1 MSDIKLKTKGYNQ
14 EDDLERVINY
24 ALREREED
32 VEWVWWT
39 GLGVGTDSAEE
50 VIHDM
55 RLVKQVYGKT
65 DGKQLWQLI
74 ISIKRYQ
81 HVRSKEDYNHKK
93 EDEAIYCRLIGMEI
107 CNLIYNEGFQN
118 IVAMHTDTE
127 NYHLHFVI
135 NSINIATGNHIRCAY
150 TFEKKIG
157 DYLKD
162 NYRNLQWNCNYER

>member
-1 MSDIKLKTKGYNQ
+1 MSDIKLKTKGYNR
-14 EDDLERVINY
+14 EDDLERVIKY
-24 ALREREED
+24 VLRKREDD
-32 VEWVWWT
+32 VAPVWWT
-39 GLGVGTDSAEE
+39 GLGVGTDSTEE

-81 HVRSKEDYNHKK
+81 YVRSKEDYNQKK
-93 EDEAIYCRLIGMEI
+93 TDEATYCWLIGMEI

-118 IVAMHTDTE
+118 IVAMHTDTN

-135 NSINIATGNHIRCAY
+135 NSINISSGNHIRCAY

-157 DYLKD
+157 DYLRD
-162 NYRNLQWNCNYER
+162 NYRHLQWCCNYER